1 MITFEQIKARA
12 FQNWLDRGRPEGSPE
27 VDWITAVVELS
38 LEEDAKL
45 DADLQKAIT
54 ELMAQLKTGVG
65 TPPSDLQVQ
74 LDKAKKDLADA
85 QKALADEK
93 AKDEAEE
100 AGEASVPDL
109 TAQLTKAQQAL
120 TDAKKA
126 AADARTAADK
136 ALADAKAV
144 ADKALAD
151 QKAASDAVIAATQKA
166 LDEALAALAALKG
179 QPPAPKPAP
188 GALTIT
194 TKSPEAGATNVA
206 LDAKV
211 SVTFSQAVNSDTVST
226 T

>member
-126 AADARTAADK
+126 ADDAKVLSDKALADARTAADK

-144 ADKALAD
+144 AGKALAD

-166 LDEALAALAALKG
+166 L
-179 QPPAPKPAP
+179 
-188 GALTIT
+188 
-194 TKSPEAGATNVA
+194 
-206 LDAKV
+206 
-211 SVTFSQAVNSDTVST
+211 
-226 T
+226 